1 LQAYAIRVSLLR
13 VELSAGSLHLPELGL
28 WLDAHRA
35 QAGAERVFVSHAH
48 SDHIAAHRAVLL
60 TAPTAALMRTR
71 IRGQRQEHILELN
84 QPKALAQGGTDFRLT
99 LLSAGHILGSAM
111 SLIEA
116 GAESLLYTGDFK
128 LRPGFAAEPCDP
140 RPADVLIMET
150 TFGCPRYRFP
160 PAAEVLA
167 DIIQFCRAALAGG
180 ETPLLLGYSLGK
192 SQELLRGL
200 TGAGLPIMLPG
211 PAHKFAKIYEQFGQ
225 TFPPY
230 ELFDAETARGKVLI
244 CPPNSIRSAAFQSLG
259 KLRTAIVTGWAMDS
273 SCRFR
278 SGTDAAF
285 PLSDHADFAELIEM
299 VERVQPKKIYTVHG
313 FTTEF
318 AATLR
323 DRGWDAQAL
332 GRQEQLS
339 FKLAS

>member
-1 LQAYAIRVSLLR
+1 M
-13 VELSAGSLHLPELGL
+13 ELSAGSLHLPELGL

-48 SDHIAAHRAVLL
+48 SDHIAAHREVLL

-71 IRGQRQEHILELN
+71 IRGQRLEHILEFN
-84 QPKALAQGGTDFRLT
+84 QPKSLANAETDFRLT
-99 LLSAGHILGSAM
+99 LLPAGHILGSAM

-116 GAESLLYTGDFK
+116 GEQRLLYTGDFK
-128 LRPGFAAEPCDP
+128 LNAGLAAEPCDP

-160 PAAEVLA
+160 PAAEVMA

-211 PAHKFAKIYEQFGQ
+211 PAHKLAKIYEQFGQ

-230 ELFDAETARGKVLI
+230 ELFDAATARGKVLI
-244 CPPNSIRSAAFQSLG
+244 CPPNTIRSAAFQSLG
-259 KLRTAIVTGWAMDS
+259 QLRTAMITGWALDS

-339 FKLAS
+339 FKLVS

>member
-1 LQAYAIRVSLLR
+1 LQAYATRVSLLR

-48 SDHIAAHRAVLL
+48 SDHIAAHREVVL
-60 TAPTAALMRTR
+60 TGPTAALMRTR
-71 IRGQRQEHILELN
+71 IRGQRQEHL
-84 QPKALAQGGTDFRLT
+84 LAFRQRAAFAHGGIDYQLT
-99 LLSAGHILGSAM
+99 LLAAGHILGSAM
-111 SLIEA
+111 VLVEA
-116 GAESLLYTGDFK
+116 GGHSLLYTGDFK
-128 LRPGFAAEPCDP
+128 LCPGFAAEACEP
-140 RPADVLIMET
+140 RRADVLIMET
-150 TFGCPRYRFP
+150 TFGCPKYRFP
-160 PAAEVLA
+160 PAADVMA
-167 DIIQFCRAALAGG
+167 DIIHFCRTALAGG
-180 ETPLLLGYSLGK
+180 ETPMLLGYSLGK

-200 TGAGLPIMLPG
+200 TGAGLPIMVHG
-211 PAHKFAKIYEQFGQ
+211 PAHKLAKIYEQFGQ

-230 ELFDAETARGKVLI
+230 ELFDAATARGKVLI

-259 KLRTAIVTGWAMDS
+259 KLRTAVVTGWAMDS

-278 SGTDAAF
+278 SGTDTAF

-299 VERVQPKKIYTVHG
+299 VERVQPKNIYTVHG

-339 FKLAS
+339 LKLGP